1 VTAVTPTQELT
12 TLVASSPSAQAQRVM
27 IVIAA
32 FNEAEAI
39 GSVVTE
45 LLPHYAQVVVV
56 DDGSSD
62 ETASVALS
70 AGASVLTHFINR
82 GQGAALQTGI
92 TYALS
97 RGADYV
103 VTFDADGQ
111 HDVADI
117 VHLLAPIREGRAH
130 IVLGSRFLE
139 AQRREKIPFGRR
151 IVLFFAVVF
160 TRLTARARLTDAHNG
175 LRAFSRFAAER
186 IDLQLDR
193 MAHASEIVDQVVS
206 SGLPYVE
213 VPVRIRYTA
222 YSIRKGQRSSA
233 AFRVAFDYLMAR
245 LTR

>member
-1 VTAVTPTQELT
+1 VTAVTPTHDL
-12 TLVASSPSAQAQRVM
+12 AIAPSPNSQFQRVL

-32 FNEAEAI
+32 YNEAEAI
-39 GSVVTE
+39 GAVVSE
-45 LLPHYAQVVVV
+45 LLPHYSQVVVV

-62 ETASVALS
+62 DTARVALQ
-70 AGASVLTHFINR
+70 AGACVLTHFINR

-92 TYALS
+92 TYALTQ
-97 RGADYV
+97 GADYV

-117 VHLLAPIREGRAH
+117 AHLLAPIREGRAH
-130 IVLGSRFLE
+130 IALGSRFLE
-139 AQRREKIPFGRR
+139 RREKIPFGRR

-160 TRLTARARLTDAHNG
+160 TRLMARARLTDAHNG
-175 LRAFSRFAAER
+175 LRAFSRFSAER

-193 MAHASEIVDQVVS
+193 MAHASEIVDQVVA
-206 SGLPYVE
+206 SGLPYIE

-222 YSIRKGQRSSA
+222 YSLRKGQRSSA